1 MLDFIKIKTDLED
14 NFNRERSVGVDID
27 INVNVLS
34 ESNGKFSVSVFEEK
48 VLIANEYLPN
58 ADITVGFV
66 DKDTMIDNSSPLCAV
81 VHSPLTHHSAS
92 FSLKSVFAL
101 VTLVSSITVSSG
113 TTLSNAVVKVFLA
126 STL

>member
-66 DKDTMIDNSSPLCAV
+66 DKDTMIDMFTKGVDPVGLVMGGKMTFNGNMSKGK
-81 VHSPLTHHSAS
+81 
-92 FSLKSVFAL
+92 SLKGLFV
-101 VTLVSSITVSSG
+101 G
-113 TTLSNAVVKVFLA
+113 EE
-126 STL
+126 